1 MKNKSEQHRIRFGSN
16 RLRLWGK
23 AAPVFACIAALLLG
37 ACSEEKK
44 TKPKVD
50 QPRVAVASTQP
61 VANLID
67 KEPKTGPTYIY
78 TPVGKRDPF
87 RSFYKVEKSPEKE
100 ALGGILTKYEIDQ
113 LKLTA
118 IVSGIS
124 SPRAQVELPDG
135 KGVIIKVGMR
145 VGKNFGRVVRI
156 KHDEVIVSE
165 DYRDP
170 VGRKVTNYIH
180 MKIKKAIDK

>member
-1 MKNKSEQHRIRFGSN
+1 MRPIRKTA
-16 RLRLWGK
+16 L
-23 AAPVFACIAALLLG
+23 VFSCVAALLLG
-37 ACSEEKK
+37 ACSEKK
-44 TKPKVD
+44 KKKPRADK
-50 QPRVAVASTQP
+50 PTVAKAASLPVASLLEGK
-61 VANLID
+61 A
-67 KEPKTGPTYIY
+67 KTGPTYIY

-113 LKLTA
+113 LNLTA

-180 MKIKKAIDK
+180 MKIKKSIDK